1 MEAVETAEGQR
12 HLKRVGLWRSLLM
25 FLSIVGPGMITANI
39 DNDAGGIATYSLAGS
54 QFGFAFLWLLIPVTI
69 ALIVVQEMCVRMG
82 VITGKGLAD
91 LIREQFGVRITLFV
105 MVSLL
110 ITNLFTTVAEF
121 AGVAASADVLH
132 ASFPIVIFTRFFA
145 VVAAAIF
152 VSLLVLRGSYKSVEK
167 IFLLACLIYFTYII
181 SGLLAKPDWPV
192 VAHQTFVPT
201 FSWTSAYLAMFIG
214 VIGTTIAPWMQFYIQ
229 SSVVEK
235 GVKPRELRFSQADVI
250 VGCFITDI
258 VAYFIIVACGATLFI
273 HHINVSDAGQAALA
287 LEPLAGKYAGI
298 LFAIGLLNASLFAAS
313 VLPLST
319 SYSICEAFGFASGV
333 GKRFAEAPIFFG
345 LYLGI
350 IIFGALSVLTP
361 GAPLLAIIF
370 WSQVV
375 SGMLLPVVIIS
386 MLRLINNR
394 SLMGDHVNNP
404 SFNFVAWVTA
414 IGLIVVTAAYLVVTI
429 FHIGS

>member
-1 MEAVETAEGQR
+1 MEAVERIEKPSR
-12 HLKRVGLWRSLLM
+12 LKRVGLWRSLLM

-110 ITNLFTTVAEF
+110 VTNLFTTVAEF

-132 ASFPIVIFTRFFA
+132 ASFPIFIFSRYFA
-145 VVAAAIF
+145 VMAAAIF
-152 VSLLVLRGSYKSVEK
+152 VSLLVLRGNYKSVEK
-167 IFLLACLIYFTYII
+167 VFLLACLVYVTYII

-192 VAHQTFVPT
+192 VIHQTVVPT

-235 GVKPRELRFSQADVI
+235 GVKPRELRFSQADVV
-250 VGCFITDI
+250 VGSFITDI

-273 HHINVSDAGQAALA
+273 HHINVTDAGQAALA

-319 SYSICEAFGFASGV
+319 SYSVCEAFGFASGID
-333 GKRFAEAPIFFG
+333 KRFPDAPIFYG

-350 IIFGALSVLTP
+350 IVFGALPVLTP
-361 GAPLLAIIF
+361 GAPLLTIIF

-386 MLRLINNR
+386 MLRLVNNR
-394 SLMGDHVNNP
+394 RLMGEHVNSP
-404 SFNFVAWVTA
+404 TFNLIAWATAVGLIAVTA
-414 IGLIVVTAAYLVVTI
+414 LYLVVTI
-429 FHIGS
+429 YHIGS

>member
-1 MEAVETAEGQR
+1 MEAVEHVEKPSRQR
-12 HLKRVGLWRSLLM
+12 RVNAWRSVLL

-54 QFGFAFLWLLIPVTI
+54 EFGYGFLWLLLPVTL
-69 ALIVVQEMCVRMG
+69 ALIVVQEMCIRLG

-110 ITNLFTTVAEF
+110 ATNLFTTVAEF
-121 AGVAASADVLH
+121 AGVAAGADVLH
-132 ASFPIVIFTRFFA
+132 ASLPWMVFSRSFLVI
-145 VVAAAIF
+145 AAALF
-152 VSLLVLRGSYKSVEK
+152 VSLLVLRGNYKVVEK
-167 IFLLACLIYFTYII
+167 VFLVACLGYVTYII

-192 VAHQTFVPT
+192 VAHATFGPS
-201 FSWTSAYLAMFIG
+201 FSTSPAYLAMFIG
-214 VIGTTIAPWMQFYIQ
+214 LIGTTIAPWMQFYVQ

-235 GVKPRELRFSQADVI
+235 GVKPRELRYSQADVV
-250 VGCFITDI
+250 VGSFITDI
-258 VAYFIIVACGATLFI
+258 VAYFIIVACGATLFV
-273 HHINVSDAGQAALA
+273 HHIHISDAGQAALA
-287 LEPLAGKYAGI
+287 LEPLAGKYASL
-298 LFAIGLLNASLFAAS
+298 LFALGLLNASLFAAS

-319 SYSICEAFGFASGV
+319 AYSVCEAFGFASGV
-333 GKRFAEAPIFFG
+333 DKRFRDAPIFYA

-350 IIFGALSVLTP
+350 IVFGALPVLTP

-386 MLRLINNR
+386 MLRLINTR
-394 SLMGDHVNNP
+394 DLMGEHVNNP
-404 SFNFVAWVTA
+404 LFNAVAWATA
-414 IGLIVVTAAYLVVTI
+414 VGLIVTTALYLVVTI